1 MKKLHPL
8 LSVLFLISVGFGE
21 MNSIQTGFGEINSI
35 QGGGGLGYSKS
46 YGFNVTFEFDGKY
59 NLEKKRRDR
68 YFVSLYG
75 DLQGKRNDDNTY
87 DFNEDLFEDKDL
99 GKHIENF
106 YLVGGFSK
114 KISEKQIIYYGGGV
128 SSIFEYFKREDDN
141 EILGSEG
148 IYFVEDDDRMSYKP
162 TITIGFMSK
171 VSSNQLGIKKSGLI
185 VNLNPMIFNLVFL
198 W

>member
-1 MKKLHPL
+1 MKKLFLL
-8 LSVLFLISVGFGE
+8 LSVLFLISNGFSESGR
-21 MNSIQTGFGEINSI
+21 SY
-35 QGGGGLGYSKS
+35 GGGGLSYSKS
-46 YGFNVTFEFDGKY
+46 YGFNVVGEFDGKY

-68 YFVSLYG
+68 YFVSLGG

-114 KISEKQIIYYGGGV
+114 KISEKQNIYYGGGV
-128 SSIFEYFKREDDN
+128 SYIVEYFKREDDS

-148 IYFVEDDDRMSYKP
+148 IYFVEDDDPISYKP